1 MSRKAHAYYQSN
13 SMWSKVVKRLFCSFR
28 FVWAAVAFAC
38 IASGNVFADQLIV
51 NGGFETG
58 DFTGWT
64 INDVSFS
71 MYVDSLNPVHSG
83 TYSAQIAGFDF
94 GPDTLS
100 QTVATVAGQSY
111 ALDFWFWQDTGTPN
125 GFIVDWNGTVIYSE
139 TDYTTAPEFREFQF
153 NVVGTGNDTLTFTT
167 YNNPAFAYIDD
178 VSLVGPAAV
187 PEPSSLALLSL
198 GGIGLGL
205 RAYRRRHAVV

>member
-1 MSRKAHAYYQSN
+1 M
-13 SMWSKVVKRLFCSFR
+13 KRLFCSFR

-58 DFTGWT
+58 DFTGWFA
-64 INDVSFS
+64 DPVSFP
-71 MYVDSLNPVHSG
+71 MYVDPLNPLHSG
-83 TYSAQIAGFDF
+83 NYSAQIAGFQR

-100 QTVATVAGQSY
+100 QVIATVAGQSY
-111 ALDFWFWQDTGTPN
+111 DLSFWFWQDAGTPN
-125 GFIVDWNGTVIYSE
+125 GFIVDWNGTVLYPE
-139 TDYTTAPEFREFQF
+139 TDYTTAPEYREFQF
-153 NVVGTGNDTLTFTT
+153 NVLGTGSDTLTFTT
-167 YNNPAFAYIDD
+167 YNDPAFAYLDD